1 MPAIVENQEFPSLL
15 AFKDALRTWAVEQ
28 NFTPHILDS
37 DKQRVRAGC
46 RSAPNCQFSIR
57 VNFNAKDGVAR
68 VTTCEPD
75 HCHPLGEGVSQNIKR
90 AETARLKFL
99 VPAVQE
105 LINVNVNTTTRQIAA
120 AIEQKYS
127 QQISFRQAQKVKRA
141 IVKRPCR
148 HCRVYGH
155 SGKHCP
161 LRSSR
166 AEGANGEA
174 GVEGSDDD
182 DSSGEERPRRKSR
195 CLGCFQTGH
204 NRKNCPEMSRPQLGT
219 NVQDS
224 LRVLPNRTQNAANAP
239 AIPRTN
245 GEKDDF
251 DLPLDDHPSHTG
263 DLPDTTL
270 HSQNPATS
278 QPPLNEPATSTNTLN
293 IRPSVY
299 NSMVAPTSQ
308 PGPPSVV
315 TFADNIESYMHPR
328 PNQDRTVSHG
338 QQPQVQRVPQSQP
351 MLDPR
356 LPQPRP
362 SPSHLPTNPKLRAAE
377 LMRQAAHHT
386 QEATRLN
393 LEAARLIALAPG

>member
-1 MPAIVENQEFPSLL
+1 MPAIVESQEFPSLL
-15 AFKDALRTWAVEQ
+15 AFKDALRAWAVEQ

-46 RSAPNCQFSIR
+46 RSAPNCPFRIR

-68 VTTCEPD
+68 VTTCESD

-105 LINVNVNTTTRQIAA
+105 LISVNVNTTTRQIAA

-161 LRSSR
+161 LRSGQ
-166 AEGANGEA
+166 AEGGNVEA
-174 GVEGSDDD
+174 GNDGSDDE
-182 DSSGEERPRRKSR
+182 SSGEERPRRKSR

-204 NRKNCPEMSRPQLGT
+204 NRKNCPEMPRSQLGT
-219 NVQDS
+219 IVQDS
-224 LRVLPNRTQNAANAP
+224 STMLPNRPQQAVKAP
-239 AIPRTN
+239 ARPPID
-245 GEKDDF
+245 GVKDEF
-251 DLPLDDHPSHTG
+251 DMPLDHGTG
-263 DLPDTTL
+263 DLPEPSL
-270 HSQNPATS
+270 ESRNSSTS
-278 QPPLNEPATSTNTLN
+278 QPPLTEPATSTNTLN
-293 IRPSVY
+293 IRPSMY
-299 NSMVAPTSQ
+299 NSMVPPTSQ
-308 PGPPSVV
+308 PGPPSAV
-315 TFADNIESYMHPR
+315 TFADDIGSYVHSKS
-328 PNQDRTVSHG
+328 NQDRAVTHG
-338 QQPQVQRVPQSQP
+338 QQPQVPSLPQSRSI
-351 MLDPR
+351 LDPR
-356 LPQPRP
+356 LTQARPPPPQ
-362 SPSHLPTNPKLRAAE
+362 LPPNPKLKAAE

-386 QEATRLN
+386 QEASRLN
-393 LEAARLIALAPG
+393 LEAARLIALAPS

>member
-46 RSAPNCQFSIR
+46 RSAPNCQFRIR
-57 VNFNAKDGVAR
+57 VNFNARDGVAR

-105 LINVNVNTTTRQIAA
+105 LISVNVNTTTRQIAA

-161 LRSSR
+161 LRSGPP
-166 AEGANGEA
+166 EGGGGEA
-174 GVEGSDDD
+174 GEEGSDDE
-182 DSSGEERPRRKSR
+182 SSGEERPRRKSR

-204 NRKNCPEMSRPQLGT
+204 NRKNCPETARPQRGT
-219 NVQDS
+219 TVQDS
-224 LRVLPNRTQNAANAP
+224 SRILPNRRPKAANAP
-239 AIPRTN
+239 AHPHTN

-251 DLPLDDHPSHTG
+251 TLPLEDHHG
-263 DLPDTTL
+263 DLPDTTS
-270 HSQNPATS
+270 HSQTPATTR
-278 QPPLNEPATSTNTLN
+278 PPLTEPATSTNTLN

-299 NSMVAPTSQ
+299 NSMVPSTSQ
-308 PGPPSVV
+308 PGPPPGV
-315 TFADNIESYMHPR
+315 TFADNSDSYMQPKS
-328 PNQDRTVSHG
+328 NQDRTVSHG

-356 LPQPRP
+356 LAQARP
-362 SPSHLPTNPKLRAAE
+362 PPSHLPANPKLRAAE
-377 LMRQAAHHT
+377 LMRQAAYHT

-393 LEAARLIALAPG
+393 LEAAKLIALAPS

>member
-46 RSAPNCQFSIR
+46 RSAPNCQFRIR

-105 LINVNVNTTTRQIAA
+105 LISVNVNTTTRQIAA

-161 LRSSR
+161 LRSGR
-166 AEGANGEA
+166 AEGGNGEA
-174 GVEGSDDD
+174 GNEESDDQ
-182 DSSGEERPRRKSR
+182 SSGEERPRRKSR

-204 NRKNCPEMSRPQLGT
+204 NRKNCPETSRSQPAT
-219 NVQDS
+219 IVQDPS
-224 LRVLPNRTQNAANAP
+224 ATLPNRRQQVSHAP
-239 AIPRTN
+239 LQPPSNRD
-245 GEKDDF
+245 KDDF
-251 DLPLDDHPSHTG
+251 DLPPDDHTG
-263 DLPDTTL
+263 DLPDANM
-270 HSQNPATS
+270 HSQNPAVPQS
-278 QPPLNEPATSTNTLN
+278 PLTDPATSTATLN
-293 IRPSVY
+293 IRPSLY

-308 PGPPSVV
+308 PAQLPVV
-315 TFADNIESYMHPR
+315 TFADDIGSHMHSR
-328 PNQDRTVSHG
+328 SIQDRTISHR
-338 QQPQVQRVPQSQP
+338 QQPQAPNLPQSRPTQ
-351 MLDPR
+351 DPR
-356 LPQPRP
+356 LTQARPPPPQ
-362 SPSHLPTNPKLRAAE
+362 LPANPKLRAAE

-393 LEAARLIALAPG
+393 LEAARLIALAPS